1 MPVAR
6 IAPVMMRSRS
16 ARLGVLLGA
25 AVVVVVLFI
34 VLSGDDD
41 DSGSTQT
48 QTEQA
53 GGTGAAGGAGVTGST
68 GASGV
73 TRPQSEPAAVITVR
87 NGKPIGGVER
97 LEYTNGDRI
106 RLEVR
111 SDVSDEIHVHGYDL
125 KKDVE
130 AGGKVRF
137 SFEADLEGVFEVE
150 LEGRGEQIA
159 ELRVK
164 PS

>member
-1 MPVAR
+1 
-6 IAPVMMRSRS
+6 MMQSRT
-16 ARLGVLLGA
+16 ARLVMLVGA
-25 AVVVVVLFI
+25 VAVAVVLFV
-34 VLSGDDD
+34 VLSGGD

-48 QTEQA
+48 QTEPS
-53 GGTGAAGGAGVTGST
+53 GGTGAAGRSGATGET

-73 TRPQSEPAAVITVR
+73 TRSQSEPAAVITVR
-87 NGKPIGGVER
+87 DAKPVGGVKR
-97 LEYTNGDRI
+97 LEYTKGDRI
-106 RLEVR
+106 RFEVR

-130 AGGKVRF
+130 AGGTVRF
-137 SFEADLEGVFEVE
+137 NFEADLEGVFEVE
-150 LEGRGEQIA
+150 LESRGEQIA